1 MSCDLSI
8 HALPLPCAAKWSD
21 SWWRPVIKKLISNTD
36 REESKPEECSYRT
49 CWVIE
54 TLFGDPPQL
63 SPSMVAVVTR
73 KSCLPE
79 PILCRNFTKHFLQWV
94 PLTNVCQGLLP
105 CDAWLMMVTD
115 MGSHNDGHNDQ
126 WPLRPDRAPRSFFYP
141 VIECQRPCEGKEREI
156 LNGHDEMKT
165 NCFSSPVNKARH
177 W

>member
-1 MSCDLSI
+1 MSSQCPVTSLYTLYHFLVQQSG
-8 HALPLPCAAKWSD
+8 H
-21 SWWRPVIKKLISNTD
+21 WWRPVIKKLISNTD

-141 VIECQRPCEGKEREI
+141 VIECQRPCEGKEQEGTEWPWWDGNK
-156 LNGHDEMKT
+156 LLL
-165 NCFSSPVNKARH
+165 FSC
-177 W
+177 